1 MRGWRRWP
9 ASSLALA
16 DHVSGP
22 LTRTKSGTGGRHDAR
37 HRGRRHS
44 EGLVPPS
51 GRLPTPT
58 PRREFRAACA
68 PGSWVRSGD
77 GPRRFT
83 SHTRRIVMRTA
94 RATPANAPRTMC
106 TPLTGCIHD
115 GPPPAVATDQRR
127 ERASRSDSNTVHGS
141 SPLGV
146 TDCQQTSPQRLPTGA
161 VSAGEERWTSSRRAR
176 GRNDEWRPSAAGENL
191 WASARMAQAS
201 AAYAPASAR
210 LSATVIRRFFARPG
224 HLGGVGHEWR
234 RSDSGGAA
242 RQASHCQHHCEER
255 SQPPK
260 PAASGLI
267 CRGTP
272 PTRLVCRRWQ
282 QGHRTSGQRGHQPKV
297 SPPREATTTG
307 PRAGMT

>member
-127 ERASRSDSNTVHGS
+127 GA
-141 SPLGV
+141 
-146 TDCQQTSPQRLPTGA
+146 CQPQRFEHSPWFL
-161 VSAGEERWTSSRRAR
+161 SSRRD
-176 GRNDEWRPSAAGENL
+176 G
-191 WASARMAQAS
+191 
-201 AAYAPASAR
+201 
-210 LSATVIRRFFARPG
+210 LSADEPAEAPYGRGVSRGGEVDLVSTRTGSERRVATI
-224 HLGGVGHEWR
+224 GGW
-234 RSDSGGAA
+234 
-242 RQASHCQHHCEER
+242 
-255 SQPPK
+255 
-260 PAASGLI
+260 
-267 CRGTP
+267 
-272 PTRLVCRRWQ
+272 
-282 QGHRTSGQRGHQPKV
+282 
-297 SPPREATTTG
+297 
-307 PRAGMT
+307 